1 MKKKK
6 TFMLE
11 NDIGIEIK
19 YTVLGIA
26 DSDDKYVVYTNYL
39 PSDNEFGIRL
49 FASKLISEEPFK
61 VEKISRAK
69 EKEVIEDFKVQLIHL
84 ASKEALKK

>member
-1 MKKKK
+1 
-6 TFMLE
+6 MLE

-19 YTVLGIA
+19 YTVLGIT
-26 DSDDKYVVYTNYL
+26 STDDKYVVYTNYL

-61 VEKISRAK
+61 VEKLSKVK
-69 EKEVIEDFKVQLIHL
+69 EKEVIEAFKVELIHL
-84 ASKEALKK
+84 ASKEIKK

>member
-1 MKKKK
+1 MKKK

-19 YTVLGIA
+19 YTVLGIT
-26 DSDDKYVVYTNYL
+26 STDDKYVVYTNYL

-61 VEKISRAK
+61 VEKLSKVK
-69 EKEVIEDFKVQLIHL
+69 EKEVIEAFKVELIHL
-84 ASKEALKK
+84 ASKEIKK